1 MCILNW
7 SLFSLCI
14 RVTKLS
20 PSFIVGSGCLPVG
33 LGKSCSLMNFP
44 LSGVLSFKKGHFLCK
59 CLHYLK
65 LMLKGSFQFLP
76 DDDEAAS
83 MFTVVI
89 DEECT
94 QNEKKKKAASAGSHM
109 SYSNLRVILNMTV
122 YDKFNIYTVFI
133 LVILL
138 NNLSGLL

>member
-1 MCILNW
+1 
-7 SLFSLCI
+7 
-14 RVTKLS
+14 
-20 PSFIVGSGCLPVG
+20 
-33 LGKSCSLMNFP
+33 
-44 LSGVLSFKKGHFLCK
+44 
-59 CLHYLK
+59 
-65 LMLKGSFQFLP
+65 
-76 DDDEAAS
+76 

-94 QNEKKKKAASAGSHM
+94 QNEKKKKAASAGSYM
-109 SYSNLRVILNMTV
+109 TYSNLRVILNMTV

>member
-1 MCILNW
+1 
-7 SLFSLCI
+7 
-14 RVTKLS
+14 
-20 PSFIVGSGCLPVG
+20 
-33 LGKSCSLMNFP
+33 
-44 LSGVLSFKKGHFLCK
+44 
-59 CLHYLK
+59 
-65 LMLKGSFQFLP
+65 
-76 DDDEAAS
+76 

-94 QNEKKKKAASAGSHM
+94 QNEKKKKASSAGSYM
-109 SYSNLRVILNMTV
+109 TYSNLRVILNMTV

>member
-1 MCILNW
+1 
-7 SLFSLCI
+7 
-14 RVTKLS
+14 
-20 PSFIVGSGCLPVG
+20 
-33 LGKSCSLMNFP
+33 
-44 LSGVLSFKKGHFLCK
+44 
-59 CLHYLK
+59 
-65 LMLKGSFQFLP
+65 
-76 DDDEAAS
+76 

-109 SYSNLRVILNMTV
+109 SYSNLRVILNMPF

-138 NNLSGLL
+138 NNLSGSL

>member
-1 MCILNW
+1 
-7 SLFSLCI
+7 
-14 RVTKLS
+14 
-20 PSFIVGSGCLPVG
+20 
-33 LGKSCSLMNFP
+33 
-44 LSGVLSFKKGHFLCK
+44 
-59 CLHYLK
+59 
-65 LMLKGSFQFLP
+65 MLKGSFQFLP